1 MTTTESG
8 EMEFLSPFW
17 SWIWWS
23 ANLAANCVGAAVITR
38 RLLVPWS
45 CWLGRRA
52 LCWCRYALFGV
63 ADPDRPRAPPACR
76 CCGGVNFD
84 DMAGGWAVVTGC
96 TDGIG
101 KEYAMQLADRGMNVV
116 LVSRNSDKLRNVA
129 QQIYERHEGR
139 VKTKIVVVD
148 FTSLGGDVP
157 LANSYNELRQK
168 LGRMDVRLLVN
179 NAGLSYKRPERLL
192 DLASTC
198 TGALP
203 DPCRDVVECNALAT
217 VAMCRIVMPL
227 MVGSGGSGGGGVDG
241 DDGCGGEDAAEK
253 TSLKREDGG
262 GGVVI
267 NVSSMAAQLPCPLL
281 SVYGAT
287 KAFMEKFSVEL
298 AAEYGEA
305 EYSEADSTS
314 QIAVRCLTPMF
325 VATKMSQMRPT
336 DTTDTSWTYAPS
348 ARSYARHSLRALEC
362 HCACGRTA
370 QRRRDSGRSDR
381 NDRPGWLDLV
391 VSAVVDSP
399 SSPLSAGRSGV
410 TTAGYPSHTILAMA
424 INTVRWLFGD
434 EYVSNAAG
442 RIMCGYR
449 DRLAN
454 QDLAKMKKPTSS
466 ANFENQ
472 SYGSG
477 SHK

>member
-1 MTTTESG
+1 MMCKIKTTND
-8 EMEFLSPFW
+8 
-17 SWIWWS
+17 
-23 ANLAANCVGAAVITR
+23 ANTDTI
-38 RLLVPWS
+38 
-45 CWLGRRA
+45 
-52 LCWCRYALFGV
+52 
-63 ADPDRPRAPPACR
+63 
-76 CCGGVNFD
+76 
-84 DMAGGWAVVTGC
+84 VVTGC

-101 KEYAMQLADRGMNVV
+101 KEYAMQLADRGMNVA
-116 LVSRNSDKLRNVA
+116 LVSRNSDKLRNIA

-139 VKTKIVVVD
+139 VKTKIIVVD

-179 NAGLSYKRPERLL
+179 NAGLSYTRPERLL
-192 DLASTC
+192 DLAPTC

-227 MVGSGGSGGGGVDG
+227 MVGGGGGGGVDG
-241 DDGCGGEDAAEK
+241 TTAAAEKDAAEK
-253 TSLKREDGG
+253 TSLRREGG

-267 NVSSMAAQLPCPLL
+267 NVSSATAQLPCPLL

-298 AAEYGEA
+298 AAEYD
-305 EYSEADSTS
+305 EADSTS

-325 VATKMSQMRPT
+325 VATKMSRMRPT
-336 DTTDTSWTYAPS
+336 DTSDTSWTYAPS

-362 HCACGRTA
+362 HCACSRTT

-381 NDRPGWLDLV
+381 NDRPSWLDLT
-391 VSAVVDSP
+391 VSAVFDSP

-424 INTVRWLFGD
+424 INTVRWVFGD
-434 EYVSNAAG
+434 EYLSSTAG
-442 RIMCGYR
+442 RIMCGFR

-454 QDLAKMKKPTSS
+454 QDLAKMQKPTSS
-466 ANFENQ
+466 ANFENR